1 MKKNWKSPKVE
12 DLSIKMTRFSMYP
25 GGTVDAEYTDQDGNR
40 WYYFSQLKGNMT
52 DNEVIL
58 LI

>member
-1 MKKNWKSPKVE
+1 MKKDWKSPKGE

-40 WYYFSQLKGNMT
+40 WYYFS
-52 DNEVIL
+52 
-58 LI
+58 